1 MDDYDVFLNHRGPDV
16 KGGFVAHLHDALHSA
31 GLNPFLDKTS
41 LVKGNPAFKSID
53 AALEVAKVHIAV
65 VSRGYAES
73 KHCLSEL
80 AAMMRSGKPVIPVL
94 YNVEPA
100 ELRRVEKGPF
110 AAAFKKH
117 KSREP
122 LETVQEWADAL
133 CKLAGITA
141 FVFRLSDYKG

>member
-16 KGGFVAHLHDALHSA
+16 KGGFVAHLRDALRSA

-41 LVKGNPAFKSID
+41 LVKGNPAFISID

-65 VSRGYAES
+65 VSRGYAKS
-73 KHCLSEL
+73 KYCLSEL

-117 KSREP
+117 KSRETAE
-122 LETVQEWADAL
+122 LVEEWADAL
-133 CKLAGITA
+133 RKLADITA
-141 FVFRLSDYKG
+141 FVFRLSDYRG